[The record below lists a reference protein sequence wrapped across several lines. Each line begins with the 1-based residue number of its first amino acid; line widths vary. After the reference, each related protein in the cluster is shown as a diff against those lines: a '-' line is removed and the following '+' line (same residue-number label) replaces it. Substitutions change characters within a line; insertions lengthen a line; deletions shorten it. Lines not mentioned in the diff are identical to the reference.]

1 MKLTVS
7 DGAKFEVLYCK
18 MLFPAGIT
26 IMWGNDSYTVTEEE
40 GTQGVRI
47 CAIALGSSEIYP
59 AVEFTT
65 ATVDNSSG

>member
-1 MKLTVS
+1 
-7 DGAKFEVLYCK
+7 
-18 MLFPAGIT
+18 
-26 IMWGNDSYTVTEEE
+26 MWGNDSYTVTEAE

-59 AVEFTT
+59 MVEFTT